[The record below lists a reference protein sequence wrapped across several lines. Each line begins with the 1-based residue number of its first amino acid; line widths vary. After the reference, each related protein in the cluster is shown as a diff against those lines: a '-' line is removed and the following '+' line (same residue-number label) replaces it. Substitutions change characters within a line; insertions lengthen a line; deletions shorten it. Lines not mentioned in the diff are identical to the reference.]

1 MTVQDT
7 VQDMVQGAIAC
18 PGHFRVTMTTMTQY
32 LYNTFVQYL
41 YNTLS
46 YRNQPQGTRVAESSV

>member
-32 LYNTFVQYL
+32 LYNVCTMFVQYL
-41 YNTLS
+41 YNARKIRLS
-46 YRNQPQGTRVAESSV
+46 LVKPN